1 MKKFGIV
8 ITLVLVVQLAYSQ
21 QAIIVEKSGA
31 GTVLLFLPGFT
42 TPGTVWNET
51 IENLDGDYESH
62 IVSYAGFNGL
72 SPIEF
77 PWYEAIKKELI
88 AYIKKEKLSDVTL
101 IGHSMGGNLAVD
113 VAVALPGQI
122 KGLIL
127 LESIP
132 CMLEV
137 MMPGVPASALQY
149 DTPYNNQMLEMS
161 EEDFIK
167 MAQASAQNMT
177 NDPSKA
183 ALIAEW
189 TVHSDRKSYV
199 YGYTDLLKLDLREK
213 LIDIEIPT
221 LIIAC
226 SLPDREVV
234 SANLEKQFRNLKQK
248 EILLVDDSKHFVM
261 FDQPEWLYT
270 QINKYLRSNVR

>member
-1 MKKFGIV
+1 
-8 ITLVLVVQLAYSQ
+8 
-21 QAIIVEKSGA
+21 
-31 GTVLLFLPGFT
+31 
-42 TPGTVWNET
+42 
-51 IENLDGDYESH
+51 
-62 IVSYAGFNGL
+62 
-72 SPIEF
+72 
-77 PWYEAIKKELI
+77 
-88 AYIKKEKLSDVTL
+88 
-101 IGHSMGGNLAVD
+101 
-113 VAVALPGQI
+113 
-122 KGLIL
+122 
-127 LESIP
+127 
-132 CMLEV
+132 
-137 MMPGVPASALQY
+137 
-149 DTPYNNQMLEMS
+149 
-161 EEDFIK
+161 

-183 ALIAEW
+183 ALITEW